1 MVDVR
6 PKTVDITLRG
16 KTYRLV
22 CNMNVLADVQAQNDG
37 NLSGL
42 IRSRETLHSTLQFLS
57 AMVNEAAD
65 INGWP
70 ERYTAKELGRELSWA
85 QFKELSVQIKALVT
99 AAIVSPD
106 ADADSA
112 EEDTEKKQE
121 TSKTEATA

>member
-42 IRSRETLHSTLQFLS
+42 IRSRETLHSTLQFL
-57 AMVNEAAD
+57 
-65 INGWP
+65 
-70 ERYTAKELGRELSWA
+70 
-85 QFKELSVQIKALVT
+85 
-99 AAIVSPD
+99 
-106 ADADSA
+106 
-112 EEDTEKKQE
+112 
-121 TSKTEATA
+121 

>member
-6 PKTVDITLRG
+6 PKTMDIELKG

-42 IRSRETLHSTLQFLS
+42 LKSRETIRSSLQFLA
-57 AMVNEAAD
+57 AMVNEAANA
-65 INGWP
+65 NGWP

-85 QFKELSVQIKALVT
+85 QFTEISGQIKALVA
-99 AAIVSPD
+99 AAIVSPE